1 MKLIESNKK
10 LREFGF
16 LIGIGFPIILGWLI
30 PKFGGHEFKFWTL
43 FIAVPHIILAI
54 IKPSFLILPY
64 SLWMKFGNILGN
76 INSKLIFFTIY
87 LFILLPIAFIMYI
100 LKYDPLQRRK
110 SNLSSYRQIKKNW
123 IVDLTRIF

>member
-1 MKLIESNKK
+1 MKLILSNKK

-16 LIGIGFPIILGWLI
+16 LIGIGFPIIIGWLI
-30 PKFGGHEFKFWTL
+30 PKFGGHEFNFWTL
-43 FIAVPHIILAI
+43 YIALPHIILAI
-54 IKPSFLILPY
+54 IKPSYLNLPY
-64 SLWMKFGNILGN
+64 RLWMKFGNILGN
-76 INSKLIFFTIY
+76 INSKLIFFIIY

-110 SNLSSYRQIKKNW
+110 SSLSSYRQIKKNW